1 MHPLWR
7 GESSG
12 VLFTTHDG
20 HAPSS
25 RERTTARIAST
36 FVRSRYT
43 IDNRTRKIDPVAGFD
58 TKTFLGLATGAAAAR
73 ANDHVT
79 KVTSDSTRTPA
90 PQKMSTPI
98 VDVDGGHAELLYTVS
113 GHNAPTG
120 EQILWCTV
128 GTTDHGRP
136 LVEDYRS
143 SDPEF

>member
-7 GESSG
+7 GELPG

-25 RERTTARIAST
+25 REKTTARIASA

-43 IDNRTRKIDPVAGFD
+43 IDSRTRKIDPVAGFD
-58 TKTFLGLATGAAAAR
+58 TKTFLGLATGAAAVR
-73 ANDHVT
+73 ANNHVK
-79 KVTSDSTRTPA
+79 KVTSDTTRTPA
-90 PQKMSTPI
+90 SQKVSGPI
-98 VDVDGGHAELLYTVS
+98 VDVDGGNAELLYTVS

-120 EQILWCTV
+120 EQSLWCTV
-128 GTTDHGRP
+128 GTTNHEQP

-143 SDPEF
+143 SNPEF